1 MMIKTEVVLVDVLK
15 VLHGDVL
22 GLEGEAL
29 CGGDRE
35 GRLGHLEC
43 LHRDSYLALL
53 GVPGAL
59 LLARFKVFYLVVES
73 LLDGIVGMA
82 N

>member
-43 LHRDSYLALL
+43 LHRDRHLAL
-53 GVPGAL
+53 
-59 LLARFKVFYLVVES
+59 
-73 LLDGIVGMA
+73 
-82 N
+82 

>member
-1 MMIKTEVVLVDVLK
+1 MIKTEVVLVDVLK
-15 VLHGDVL
+15 VLHGNVL
-22 GLEGEAL
+22 GLEGEAWSF
-29 CGGDRE
+29 GDRE

-43 LHRDSYLALL
+43 LHRDRHLALK

-59 LLARFKVFYLVVES
+59 LLARVKVFYLVVQS

>member
-1 MMIKTEVVLVDVLK
+1 MMIETEVVLVNVLK

-29 CGGDRE
+29 WGGDRE

-43 LHRDSYLALL
+43 LHGDRHLAL
-53 GVPGAL
+53 
-59 LLARFKVFYLVVES
+59 
-73 LLDGIVGMA
+73 
-82 N
+82 